1 MLYNNFICNHLML
14 CNHFPNFN
22 KLNNNMYQLQMIG
35 LSGGLLLSILILFD
49 DKPAFEVHYDLLA
62 SS

>member
-1 MLYNNFICNHLML
+1 ML

-22 KLNNNMYQLQMIG
+22 KLNNNMYQLQMSG
-35 LSGGLLLSILILFD
+35 LSDGLLLSILILFD
-49 DKPAFEVHYDLLA
+49 DKRGFEVHYDLLG

>member
-1 MLYNNFICNHLML
+1 MLYNNFTCNHVML

-22 KLNNNMYQLQMIG
+22 KLNNNMYQLQMSG
-35 LSGGLLLSILILFD
+35 LSAGLLLSILILFD
-49 DKPAFEVHYDLLA
+49 DKRGFEVHYDLLG

>member
-1 MLYNNFICNHLML
+1 ML

-22 KLNNNMYQLQMIG
+22 KLNNNMYQLQMSG
-35 LSGGLLLSILILFD
+35 LSVGLLLSILILFD
-49 DKPAFEVHYDLLA
+49 DKPVFEVHYNLLA

>member
-1 MLYNNFICNHLML
+1 MLNN
-14 CNHFPNFN
+14 FPNFN
-22 KLNNNMYQLQMIG
+22 KLNNNMYQLQMNG
-35 LSGGLLLSILILFD
+35 LSAGLLLSILILFH

>member
-1 MLYNNFICNHLML
+1 
-14 CNHFPNFN
+14 
-22 KLNNNMYQLQMIG
+22 MYQLQMSG
-35 LSGGLLLSILILFD
+35 LSAGLLLSILILFD

>member
-1 MLYNNFICNHLML
+1 MLYNNFTCNHVML

-22 KLNNNMYQLQMIG
+22 KLNNNMYQLQMSG
-35 LSGGLLLSILILFD
+35 LSVGLLLSILILFD
-49 DKPAFEVHYDLLA
+49 DKPVFEVHYNLLA